1 MSDPE
6 RYIEELATELDRVNA
21 FVSKNCKATGLRV
34 LRERL
39 LPVLAA
45 SDALLSKLD
54 QVAKDTEGMF
64 VMAHIHGQDYKG
76 VNWSEEYRALRAAL
90 AAKSQRVRER

>member
-1 MSDPE
+1 MSDAE

-39 LPVLAA
+39 LPVLEA
-45 SDALLSKLD
+45 
-54 QVAKDTEGMF
+54 
-64 VMAHIHGQDYKG
+64 GQAWRG
-76 VNWSEEYRALRAAL
+76 RRAL
-90 AAKSQRVRER
+90 AAKPSRSGE

>member
-39 LPVLAA
+39 LPVLEAGQA
-45 SDALLSKLD
+45 WRDTVESWELEIDD
-54 QVAKDTEGMF
+54 QTAK
-64 VMAHIHGQDYKG
+64 
-76 VNWSEEYRALRAAL
+76 RALAWDAAL
-90 AAKSQRVRER
+90 AAKPSRSGE

>member
-39 LPVLAA
+39 LPVLEAGQA
-45 SDALLSKLD
+45 MRDMHQQWFSELTPPGEILSGGSMVVGAWD
-54 QVAKDTEGMF
+54 
-64 VMAHIHGQDYKG
+64 
-76 VNWSEEYRALRAAL
+76 AAL
-90 AAKSQRVRER
+90 AAKPSRSGE